1 MHGHEETTKDSGDS
15 GSGKVSRN
23 EPDKDLLPFAR
34 QVGRELRLRA
44 KAMPQI
50 NESRWM
56 ILLDVYL
63 AMGQTRD
70 TPFMSAAHASNVA
83 VSTAQRHIHEM
94 IASGLIAQ
102 RRSGQD
108 QRITH
113 IRLTD
118 DGLRLVGKM
127 LGEIRRLRARS

>member
-1 MHGHEETTKDSGDS
+1 MYGHDEAGRDSGNAES
-15 GSGKVSRN
+15 NKVSPGG
-23 EPDKDLLPFAR
+23 PDRELLPFAR
-34 QVGRELRLRA
+34 LVDRELRLRCA
-44 KAMPQI
+44 AMPQI

-83 VSTAQRHIHEM
+83 VSTAQRYIHEM

-102 RRSGQD
+102 RRSSLD

-113 IRLTD
+113 ISLTD

-127 LGEIRRLRARS
+127 LDVIRTLRARG